1 MSLFDSHV
9 HLDDVAFDPDRPE
22 VLARAR
28 AAGVERM
35 LTVGTDLDS
44 SRAAVALAEHYD
56 GVYAA
61 VAIHPHAAASA
72 SPDILAALG
81 ELARHPRVVAVGET
95 GLDFGGRSAPVEAQ
109 REALRAHQALAYER
123 GLPLIMHCRDAHE
136 ALLEMLAGADTPVVM
151 HAFSGSLEVARECAA
166 RGYLI
171 SLAGPITFTRA
182 DRLAAV
188 ARAVPA
194 SGLLVETDAPVLTP
208 HPHRG
213 RRNEPAYLRF
223 VVERVA
229 AIRGEDV
236 DVVGEM
242 TERNAMRVF
251 GIVH

>member
-1 MSLFDSHV
+1 
-9 HLDDVAFDPDRPE
+9 
-22 VLARAR
+22 
-28 AAGVERM
+28 
-35 LTVGTDLDS
+35 
-44 SRAAVALAEHYD
+44 
-56 GVYAA
+56 
-61 VAIHPHAAASA
+61 
-72 SPDILAALG
+72 
-81 ELARHPRVVAVGET
+81 
-95 GLDFGGRSAPVEAQ
+95 
-109 REALRAHQALAYER
+109 
-123 GLPLIMHCRDAHE
+123 
-136 ALLEMLAGADTPVVM
+136 MLAGVDTPVVM

-166 RGYLI
+166 RGYLV

-242 TERNAMRVF
+242 TEGNAMRVF